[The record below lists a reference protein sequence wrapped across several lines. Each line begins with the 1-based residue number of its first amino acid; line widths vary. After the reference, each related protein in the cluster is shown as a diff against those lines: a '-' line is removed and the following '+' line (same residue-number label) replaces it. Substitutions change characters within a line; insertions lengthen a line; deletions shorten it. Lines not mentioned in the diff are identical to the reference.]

1 MATRLDSK
9 SPLGKLILQKL
20 YLMGKNQAWLAEQMN
35 VNMSHISIICSKTK
49 NPRFE
54 TLFKISKILDIEIS
68 ELYQAVAENF
78 ENKGN

>member
-35 VNMSHISIICSKTK
+35 VNMSYISIICSKTK

-54 TLFKISKILDIEIS
+54 TLSKISKILDMEIS

-78 ENKGN
+78 ESKGN

>member
-35 VNMSHISIICSKTK
+35 VNMSYISIICSKTK

-54 TLFKISKILDIEIS
+54 TLSKISKILDMEIS

-78 ENKGN
+78 ESKGD